1 MTVFDHTTGFTR
13 GEVEASVYDRF
24 DVEFFRSAS
33 KRVDNWFPDVTGALE
48 RRPPFAAMGKDEPV
62 ILQRRPSVV
71 PPEVECGRFFLR
83 TFLFRRDTYLILF
96 RKVCDD
102 GWRSI
107 TLSVFR
113 VTQDRDVIPQFEDF
127 FVVHYSNEAGDLI
140 TALNEAGE
148 DIPPDSFDGNSP
160 EDFQR
165 NLGEALC
172 FAQVGPAV
180 FITSPLFPPYR
191 IFIDDNGDAQAE
203 LVAWFEELVGEVEV
217 ELNKNKWEGTDTLF
231 EDQLSVGE
239 KFYFRGDEYE
249 VQSITNQEEMRSTT
263 NFDTLNV
270 SVAGERIS
278 KKSTVFDD
286 DWPRLCTFY
295 KGRLL
300 IFSTRTKPVGMF
312 ASRPSDPFV
321 IRPGSVFD
329 DAPIELELLTEGAE
343 SFQWVSSG
351 EKILLGGGQSE
362 YIVDTLSD
370 VPLTPTSFSFY
381 KVANNGGAS
390 LQPFTSNASTVFTNR
405 GRTRVQ
411 SVQFSDQRAG
421 FVAQDISLLA
431 PHLLENRIQDLVFR
445 PGTQNDRAPRIF
457 VLTDEFEL
465 RSCTFAEQEN
475 VVAWN
480 RISFA
485 EGIEPRAIAT
495 SPDDFFLIMRT
506 PDDSF
511 VLSILDVD
519 NTEFYLMDLT
529 LTYTATA
536 GVVTLSEIHHNTTVA
551 VLDGSRFVG
560 FFDTTT
566 ELDIGD
572 EEFSGELIVGITYA
586 SRLEMLPPIAPQEN
600 RGASLNRV
608 IRLLRVLVGIEEA
621 YEMAVNEEPL
631 FGTVAENEITG
642 FPKREGTF
650 ERRFFGFTESP
661 NTSISVTSLYR
672 AKLRSVTRELQVSG

>member
-1 MTVFDHTTGFTR
+1 MTIFTHTTGFTR
-13 GEVEASVYDRF
+13 GEVEASVFDRF
-24 DVEFFRSAS
+24 DVDFFQSAS

-48 RRPPFAAMGKDEPV
+48 RRPPFAAMGKEQPL
-62 ILQRRPSVV
+62 ILQRRPDVV

-83 TFLFRRDTYLILF
+83 TFLFRRQTYLLLF

-107 TLSVFR
+107 TLSAFR
-113 VTQDRDVIPQFEDF
+113 VEDDREVVAQFEDF
-127 FVVHYSNEAGDLI
+127 FLVHYSNEAGDLI
-140 TALNEAGE
+140 TALQNANE
-148 DIPPDSFDGNSP
+148 DIPPDSFDGDSP
-160 EDFQR
+160 EDFSR

-191 IFIDDNGDAQAE
+191 VFIDDDGDAQVE
-203 LVAWFEELVGEVEV
+203 QVAWFEELVGEVEA
-217 ELNKNKWEGTDTLF
+217 ELGSATWKGNDTLF
-231 EDQLSVGE
+231 EEQLSSGDKFFYKGE
-239 KFYFRGDEYE
+239 EYE
-249 VQSITNQEEMRSTT
+249 VDSISNDEELTSTEDFST
-263 NFDTLNV
+263 GSV

-278 KKSTVFDD
+278 KPTDVFDE

-300 IFSTRTKPVGMF
+300 LFSTRTKPVGMF
-312 ASRPSDPFV
+312 ASRPNDPFV
-321 IRPGSVFD
+321 VRPGSTFD

-362 YIVDTLSD
+362 YIIDTLSD

-381 KVANNGGAS
+381 RVANNGGAS
-390 LQPFTSNASTVFTNR
+390 LQPFTSDASTVFSNR

-411 SVQFSDQRAG
+411 SVQFNDQRAG

-431 PHLLENRIQDLVFR
+431 PHLLRSKIQDLVFR

-457 VLTDEFEL
+457 VLTDDFEL

-495 SPDDFFLIMRT
+495 SPDDFFVVLRT

-511 VLSILDVD
+511 VLSVLDVG
-519 NTEFYLMDLT
+519 NREFYLLDLVQ
-529 LTYTATA
+529 TYTATD
-536 GVVTLSEIHHNTTVA
+536 GVVALSEIHHNTTVA

-572 EEFSGELIVGITYA
+572 DEFSGDLIVGITYE
-586 SRLEMLPPIAPQEN
+586 SRLEMLPPVIPNEG
-600 RGASLNRV
+600 RGASLNRRM
-608 IRLLRVLVGIEEA
+608 RLLRVLLGINEA
-621 YEMAVNEEPL
+621 YEMSVNEEPL
-631 FGTVAENEITG
+631 FGTVAENDVTG

-650 ERRFFGFTESP
+650 ERRFLGFAERP
-661 NTSISVTSLYR
+661 DTSISVTSLYR
-672 AKLRSVTRELQVSG
+672 AKLRSVSRELQVSG